1 MPSLAARLALVALA
15 STLVAASPSDH
26 PSRSQALSGG
36 ATAVEDWARAMRS
49 RSPEGVAATLTAD
62 FRAHPATLAPADYV
76 TGLDRDLE
84 LDRVTHLLRGVESPL
99 HPALEPATDVRV
111 AIDGITE
118 TGDPEHPDS
127 TDRYRLLVVARLTV
141 AVRRSGGDVLPVTSG
156 PHAVQVVR
164 GDAARLPAGAAHD
177 PQRWY
182 VRRWFDDLT
191 AFRIAMLAHP
201 GVCPP
206 ESAATVAAGTSLTLH
221 PVPVPACPR
230 LHVRC
235 DLPIAAPAQVQ
246 VRDARGRLVSERVLA
261 PPTPGTYD
269 AEAGAGVTLVPG
281 AYWVRVVQGANRSAS
296 RLVVVG
302 R

>member
-1 MPSLAARLALVALA
+1 MPSLVARLALVVLA

-36 ATAVEDWARAMRS
+36 ATAIEDWARAMRS

-62 FRAHPATLAPADYV
+62 FRAHPATLAPADYA
-76 TGLDRDLE
+76 TGLDRARELE
-84 LDRVTHLLRGVESPL
+84 RIAHVLLGVASPV

-111 AIDGITE
+111 AIDGVTE

-127 TDRYRLLVVARLTV
+127 TDRYRVLVVARLTL
-141 AVRRSGGDVLPVTSG
+141 AVRRGSDDVLPVTSG
-156 PHAVQVVR
+156 PHAIHVVR
-164 GDAARLPAGAAHD
+164 GDAARLPVGTAAD

-182 VRRWFDDLT
+182 VRRWFDDLS
-191 AFRIAMLAHP
+191 AFRIGMLAHP
-201 GVCPP
+201 GLCPP
-206 ESAATVAAGTSLTLH
+206 DSAVTVGAVTGLALH
-221 PVPVPACPR
+221 PVPAPACPR

-235 DLPIAAPAQVQ
+235 DLPLVAPAQVQ

-269 AEAGAGVTLVPG
+269 AEAGAGVMLVPG